1 MAAVQRSQRE
11 TTKIGDSL
19 ATRAIVISLPDLIKA
34 KKRGCQT
41 CFAILT
47 AIDRLTRDW
56 LPLESNN
63 AAEPYGFLKLLV
75 RGPPQRSW
83 VQVMLTKCLTEVYP
97 RYLPVEIICQLELT
111 VRVDGSPRG
120 AFAKVPAGPGS
131 PAFANTI
138 GFGFEMYSLPGSP
151 VPWYAFGPARHVP
164 PKLHSK
170 HRQKL
175 VQSWIETC
183 DKSHECCYITT
194 LDSLPGPGKDFQPQR
209 KADPDTLE
217 ERTGCT
223 ASPMPISTERTWR
236 PPPRRLLDL
245 GGNPRNF
252 IRLVDTRGLSGR
264 YATLT
269 IHVLAY
275 PPGSRKDT
283 WPISFLSHANLAR
296 LRSRISWAD
305 LPPGYQN
312 AVAIAA
318 EQGIRYLWIYAL
330 CVLANDQIDAH
341 WHAENM
347 HEIYGQ
353 SYLNIALVQ
362 SGGDHRKALGTR
374 HLDPGKESE
383 VKFVQI
389 NLVKDGKTWTVFAR
403 SKLYNSH
410 DAFEI
415 SLNSMPE
422 SSYVAKDCVQR
433 FPTLFRET
441 WSFQQRLLAPRT
453 VHISGSEM
461 VWECRTCRQCECSLK
476 THTMPPG
483 LDPLRETSFSFSLVN
498 LAFIPYPINKDA
510 SLRHLWRHIWPVYSR
525 LRSFANGDRLS
536 AILGLATL
544 FQKRMGQAFVAGHF
558 ANNTAEL
565 AEELL
570 WGVERNPH
578 PRSFPEP
585 VSRSVKSL
593 RDTLPSWAWLSV
605 LAGWGDAVK
614 LAPIVRAGCFCVS
627 PHLHVKGV
635 ATELPW
641 GGFRQHPFTR
651 GPSLNA
657 TRCTL
662 HMRGE
667 VILGKIA
674 TSGRH
679 RGCYQFVPAN
689 ILQFP
694 PSLVPLRPQYR
705 GEAPIAA
712 QAGPAL
718 PNPIAANSP
727 HLARPVSGQDPRL
740 GMVPVSSTSSSRSAS
755 PSPPPP
761 HNARQPPLAPRPFDG
776 YELLSSMGIANL
788 DCDIRDGR
796 RKERGTPGRDEMG
809 NPSYTYAFFLLLGT
823 VSLPVSSSCKENYD
837 VGLVLTRV
845 MARPR
850 TRDASFQR
858 QGYFTIPRVPGRGVG
873 DFFKEAEVQD
883 VNIV

>member
-1 MAAVQRSQRE
+1 MAAVQGNQRG
-11 TTKIGDSL
+11 TTKIDDSL
-19 ATRAIVISLPDLIKA
+19 ATRAIVIPLQDLVKA
-34 KKRGCQT
+34 KKKGCQT

-47 AIDRLTRDW
+47 AIDQLTRFW
-56 LPLESNN
+56 LPLEANN

-75 RGPPQRSW
+75 PGPPQRSW
-83 VQVMLTKCLTEVYP
+83 VQVMLTQCGPGLYP

-111 VRVDGSPRG
+111 IRVDASPRG
-120 AFAKVPAGPGS
+120 AFAKVPSGPGS
-131 PAFANTI
+131 PAFAHTI
-138 GFGFEMYSLPGSP
+138 GFGFEMYSLPESP

-164 PKLHSK
+164 PKLHSR

-175 VQSWIETC
+175 VQWWVETC
-183 DKSHECCYITT
+183 NKSHKSCYITT
-194 LDSLPGPGKDFQPQR
+194 LDSLPGPGKDFRPKR
-209 KADPDTLE
+209 EADPDNLD
-217 ERTGCT
+217 ERMGCPT
-223 ASPMPISTERTWR
+223 SPMPISTERTWR

-252 IRLVDTRGLSGR
+252 IRLVDAEGLSGR

-269 IHVLAY
+269 AHVPAC
-275 PPGSRKDT
+275 PPRSRKDT
-283 WPISFLSHANLAR
+283 WPIAFLSQANIDR
-296 LRSRISWAD
+296 LRRRISWVD

-318 EQGIRYLWIYAL
+318 EQGIRYLWIYTL
-330 CVLANDQIDAH
+330 CVLANDQADAH

-362 SGGDHRKALGTR
+362 SGGDHGKALGTR
-374 HLDPGKESE
+374 NLDPTKESE
-383 VKFVQI
+383 AKSVQI

-433 FPTLFRET
+433 FPALFRET

-461 VWECRTCRQCECSLK
+461 VWECRTCRQCECSVK
-476 THTMPPG
+476 THMMPG
-483 LDPLRETSFSFSLVN
+483 LDPLRETHFSFSLVS
-498 LAFIPYPINKDA
+498 LALIPHPINKDA
-510 SLRHLWRHIWPVYSR
+510 SLRQLWRHIWPVYSR
-525 LRSFANGDRLS
+525 LRSFANGDRIS
-536 AILGLATL
+536 SILGLATL

-558 ANNTAEL
+558 ANDTAEL

-570 WGVERNPH
+570 WGLERNPLPH
-578 PRSFPEP
+578 SFPEP
-585 VSRSVKSL
+585 VSRSFKYS
-593 RDTLPSWAWLSV
+593 RDPLPSWTWLSV

-614 LAPIVRAGCFCVS
+614 QAPIVRAGCFCVS
-627 PHLHVKGV
+627 PHLQVRGV
-635 ATELPW
+635 TTEPPS
-641 GGFRQHPFTR
+641 GAGQSHPLTR
-651 GPSLNA
+651 GHSLNVF
-657 TRCTL
+657 RCTL

-679 RGCYQFVPAN
+679 KGCYQFVPAN
-689 ILQFP
+689 ILQFSP
-694 PSLVPLRPQYR
+694 YLEPFRPQYW

-718 PNPIAANSP
+718 SSTIAANSLYLA
-727 HLARPVSGQDPRL
+727 HLGSVQDPGL
-740 GMVPVSSTSSSRSAS
+740 GMAPPSSASSSRSSS
-755 PSPPPP
+755 PTPPPR
-761 HNARQPPLAPRPFDG
+761 NGRQPPLATKPFDG
-776 YELLSSMGIANL
+776 YELLSSMGIVNL
-788 DCDIRDGR
+788 DCDIRDAR
-796 RKERGTPGRDEMG
+796 RKERGNPGRDERG

-837 VGLVLTRV
+837 IGLVLTRV
-845 MARPR
+845 LAQPR
-850 TRDASFQR
+850 TRGASFQR
-858 QGYFTIPRVPGRGVG
+858 QGYFTVPRVPGRGVA
-873 DFFKEAEVQD
+873 DFFKEAQVQD